1 MADSNETD
9 LGRRDLIKLGAAATV
24 AVTLGIGESVAAQS
38 SGAAA
43 VAPSSGAATFF
54 TRDELAMVDELSEM
68 IIPTDEHS
76 PGARAAKVAEYID
89 FRLADAWDAHE
100 RTDWREGLQRLDAL
114 SQESG
119 GKSFMQASAEQRL
132 AVLTSIAKNEKE
144 PRQPEELFFA
154 KLKTRVVDAYYTSEI
169 GIKQEM
175 EYKGNTYQADF
186 AGYDVTKE

>member
-38 SGAAA
+38 PAAAAA
-43 VAPSSGAATFF
+43 VPATAAATFF

-76 PGARAAKVAEYID
+76 PGARAAKVAGYID
-89 FRLADAWDAHE
+89 FRLADAWDAQE
-100 RTDWREGLQRLDAL
+100 RTDWREGLQRIDAL

-119 GKSFMQASAEQRL
+119 GKSFMQLSPEQRL
-132 AVLTSIAKNEKE
+132 AVLTRIAKNEKD

-154 KLKTRVVDAYYTSEI
+154 KLKSRVVDAYYTSEI

-175 EYKGNTYQADF
+175 EYKGNSYLPEF
-186 AGYDVTKE
+186 VGVDVS

>member
-38 SGAAA
+38 PGAAA
-43 VAPSSGAATFF
+43 AVPATAAATFF

-76 PGARAAKVAEYID
+76 PGARAAKVAGYID
-89 FRLADAWDAHE
+89 FRLADAWDAQE
-100 RTDWREGLQRLDAL
+100 RTDWREGLQRIDAL
-114 SQESG
+114 SQEAG
-119 GKSFMQASAEQRL
+119 GKSFMQSSPEQRL
-132 AVLTSIAKNEKE
+132 AVLTRIAKNEKD

-154 KLKTRVVDAYYTSEI
+154 KLKSRVVDAYYTSEI

-175 EYKGNTYQADF
+175 EYKGNSYLPEF
-186 AGYDVTKE
+186 VGVDVS